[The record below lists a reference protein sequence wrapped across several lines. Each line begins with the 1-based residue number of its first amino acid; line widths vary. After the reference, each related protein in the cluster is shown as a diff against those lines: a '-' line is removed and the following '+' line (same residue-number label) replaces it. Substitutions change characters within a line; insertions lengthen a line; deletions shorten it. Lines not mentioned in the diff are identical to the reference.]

1 VRNAAPSRRRVVTMD
16 GNLSGRGGS
25 LYAGAFAGAEART
38 RPAAN
43 TGDAALI
50 LASFPGPVTL
60 HPGRRKFVLALA
72 GCLAFVAI
80 AIWLLQEGS
89 LSPAGT
95 AKVWLGLVVF
105 GVCALVPA
113 VMLLPGAGRL
123 TLDAGGFE
131 QVSLYVKRRVP
142 WHQVGNF
149 TVRQYSLRGRNNYFV
164 GYDDARLRADN
175 MNRRMIGR
183 NAALPDTYGL
193 AHDELAS
200 LMTQWRARAL
210 APSR

>member
-1 VRNAAPSRRRVVTMD
+1 MGNSFPGRDGSIYAGGFARPAAPSV
-16 GNLSGRGGS
+16 
-25 LYAGAFAGAEART
+25 
-38 RPAAN
+38 PA
-43 TGDAALI
+43 GDAGDVALI
-50 LASFPGPVTL
+50 LASFPGPATL
-60 HPGRRKFVLALA
+60 HPSRRKFVLALA
-72 GCLAFVAI
+72 GCLAFAAV

-123 TLDAGGFE
+123 TLDAEGFE
-131 QVSLYVKRRVP
+131 QVSLYVKRRVV
-142 WHQVGNF
+142 WRDVGNF
-149 TVRQYSLRGRNNYFV
+149 TVRPYSMRGRTNHCV
-164 GYDDARLRADN
+164 GYDDARLRTDN

-183 NAALPDTYGL
+183 NAALPDAYGL
-193 AHDELAS
+193 SHDQLAS

-210 APSR
+210 AQSR